1 MEPSEEESRNL
12 LQTRGYVKASL
23 SKLHKLAQ
31 PEAALQQYS
40 VEYLKAKRERA
51 QALFMEYDD
60 YCRKITFSGYK
71 DAEDET
77 TENKYFDV
85 VAALDEEIN
94 KRAAAAAAAKAAAS
108 AAVAQDK
115 STEHVST
122 GSVKKVT
129 LPPIAIQTFSGKF
142 SDYIPFINL
151 FRSLIDNDKSLDTVQ
166 KMYYLRS
173 FLKDEPFDLI
183 KNLPLTGAS
192 YHEALELLDTR
203 YNNRYKI
210 ISEHV
215 AAIIDIKNIIRATA
229 ISLRQFVACIR
240 QELAA
245 LKNLEPRVEY
255 WDTILLCILSRKLDN
270 FTARAYQLERDPATE
285 PSIEHLLRFLEKR
298 ALALEN
304 VEQGHGPPAS
314 EARAPRVA
322 AHGVTGSPCIYYTV
336 AYATVESAGADSGT
350 GLPTAATRRAELRGI
365 GL

>member
-94 KRAAAAAAAKAAAS
+94 KRAAAAAAAAS

-129 LPPIAIQTFSGKF
+129 LPPIAIQTFS
-142 SDYIPFINL
+142 
-151 FRSLIDNDKSLDTVQ
+151 
-166 KMYYLRS
+166 
-173 FLKDEPFDLI
+173 
-183 KNLPLTGAS
+183 
-192 YHEALELLDTR
+192 
-203 YNNRYKI
+203 
-210 ISEHV
+210 
-215 AAIIDIKNIIRATA
+215 
-229 ISLRQFVACIR
+229 
-240 QELAA
+240 
-245 LKNLEPRVEY
+245 
-255 WDTILLCILSRKLDN
+255 DN

-314 EARAPRVA
+314 EARAP
-322 AHGVTGSPCIYYTV
+322 G
-336 AYATVESAGADSGT
+336 
-350 GLPTAATRRAELRGI
+350 
-365 GL
+365 